1 MPSRK
6 ASFLAVDAPG
16 DARTDAR
23 AQLII
28 WRLRAN
34 HWRGIASPAQA
45 LQRLK
50 GRRTEGETMRHP
62 YDFNSPPIRT
72 QMRGTVTQ
80 REEWWHIRCWLKP
93 RLFAIGVNNKQ
104 WHRYKRRLQQYLRDN
119 GYEPTVR
126 EAELLLH
133 QLRTEKKKKIT

>member
-1 MPSRK
+1 
-6 ASFLAVDAPG
+6 
-16 DARTDAR
+16 
-23 AQLII
+23 
-28 WRLRAN
+28 
-34 HWRGIASPAQA
+34 
-45 LQRLK
+45 
-50 GRRTEGETMRHP
+50 MRHP
-62 YDFNSPPIRT
+62 YDFNPPPIRT

-133 QLRTEKKKKIT
+133 QLRTEKKKKITPTAGGDNPGRPSPQSRPTAPHHVEGKPPRVRER